1 VEGEPP
7 SLPRHRRAR
16 EGVQERRARKDR
28 AEAGGGRPRVRP
40 VVGAEGQAGG
50 HQGHGGVR
58 FVEVFY
64 GPGGSERFRGEAS
77 HAVLGA
83 VARYRVEAG
92 PEGEP

>member
-1 VEGEPP
+1 
-7 SLPRHRRAR
+7 
-16 EGVQERRARKDR
+16 
-28 AEAGGGRPRVRP
+28 